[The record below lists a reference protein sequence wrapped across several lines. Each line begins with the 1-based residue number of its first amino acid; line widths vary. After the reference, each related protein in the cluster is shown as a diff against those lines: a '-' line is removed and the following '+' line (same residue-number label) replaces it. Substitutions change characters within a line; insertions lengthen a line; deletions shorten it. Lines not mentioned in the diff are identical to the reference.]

1 VSPPRNVDV
10 SITRGGAGDIPRL
23 ERLWLAVHRH
33 HSESMPELAPYV
45 SDETTWDER
54 RSLYEDLFRKED
66 TFLLL
71 ASIGE
76 RLVGYALVHVTR
88 ARDTW
93 VADTWATGDRIA
105 ELESLSVLP
114 EHRGLGIGEA
124 LMNRC
129 HLELA
134 NVGVADVVVGVLAG
148 NSGALRFY
156 ERLGYRPT
164 WLYLSRFSG
173 RPAI

>member
-1 VSPPRNVDV
+1 
-10 SITRGGAGDIPRL
+10 
-23 ERLWLAVHRH
+23 
-33 HSESMPELAPYV
+33 MPELAPYV

-71 ASIGE
+71 ASLGE

-93 VADTWATGDRIA
+93 VADTWATGNLIA

-134 NVGVADVVVGVLAG
+134 NLGVADVVIGVLAG
-148 NSGALRFY
+148 NSGARRFY